1 MNVVGKLEDAKAFLF
16 TLKKESITQAYCSN
30 NYSNHTYY
38 GTFTLSVKSTVF

>member
-1 MNVVGKLEDAKAFLF
+1 MHVVGKLEDAKVFLF
-16 TLKKESITQAYCSN
+16 TLKKESQAYCSN